1 MAKAD
6 ITPVGF
12 SGIMTSCELIMTYI
26 LSVSYKEVRVGILLM
41 CCYPKQGGSL

>member
-1 MAKAD
+1 MVKAD

-26 LSVSYKEVRVGILLM
+26 LPVSYKEVRVGVLLM
-41 CCYPKQGGSL
+41 CCYAKQSGLL